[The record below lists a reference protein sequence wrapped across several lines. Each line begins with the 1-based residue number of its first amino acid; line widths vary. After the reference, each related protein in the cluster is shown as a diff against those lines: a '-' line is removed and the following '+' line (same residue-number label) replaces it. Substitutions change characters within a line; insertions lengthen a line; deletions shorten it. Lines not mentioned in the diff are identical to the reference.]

1 MKGIDFIFGFV
12 VGAIVG
18 IEINAF
24 LIEAKRARLTEGAIY
39 PNGQLV
45 EVCHKPACE
54 TNISGHRKN
63 HSF

>member
-1 MKGIDFIFGFV
+1 MKGIDFIFVFAI
-12 VGAIVG
+12 GAIVG

-45 EVCHKPACE
+45 EVCQKNACE

-63 HSF
+63 HTF